1 MLYFLEDFFRFN
13 SSLIVLF
20 LVSNFSRSLKSL
32 LKVFTS
38 KVTVCLTP
46 ILTQQ
51 HSQNLGFCITT
62 IWLST
67 SKTLSLT
74 EVLDFS
80 NQPAPYLPFSP
91 FHLPHH
97 PNMIPMSLWI
107 LNIYIH
113 FQNMNIPKASERLG
127 IFLKYFKVPTL
138 QHSYIKCLALQLVL
152 KTAIPFICI

>member
-20 LVSNFSRSLKSL
+20 LVSNFSRSFKSL
-32 LKVFTS
+32 LKVFTC

-51 HSQNLGFCITT
+51 QQSEPRILYHHNLIVHQQNP
-62 IWLST
+62 
-67 SKTLSLT
+67 
-74 EVLDFS
+74 VS
-80 NQPAPYLPFSP
+80 NRSSRLLWSACPVSP
-91 FHLPHH
+91 FLTLPHH

-127 IFLKYFKVPTL
+127 IFPKYFKAPTL
-138 QHSYIKCLALQLVL
+138 QHSYINCLALQLVL